1 VRVVYLLEGL
11 KDEHVHKAK
20 LKSACYATNESR
32 DMRDKRAVR
41 YSGTVQLYKRAP
53 KYRVQY
59 KEST

>member
-1 VRVVYLLEGL
+1 MSTYI
-11 KDEHVHKAK
+11 KQK
-20 LKSACYATNESR
+20 LKYDSYATYEMR
-32 DMRDKRAVR
+32 DIRDKRAVR